1 MASARSLDPYRRK
14 RQPGRTPE
22 PFSAAPSRRTTAGG
36 QRFVVQQHAARRL
49 HWDLRLEIGGVLVS
63 WAVPRGPSVD
73 PKERRLAVQTE
84 DHPLDYAGFEGLIP
98 SGNYGAGA
106 MIVWDAGHYRSVDG
120 VEPADG
126 LVAGKL
132 DLELIGH
139 KLRGRWALVRTK
151 GTDGKQWLFFKKADA
166 ASGGAEPVDAQPQ
179 SVLSGLTVV
188 ELRDGVRR
196 DAELAKLA
204 VAAGA
209 PRAALPANAL
219 TPMLADTTLKPFTR
233 AGWLFEL
240 KYDGIR
246 LLIARRDGGAP
257 RLLARSG
264 RDVTATFPDIA
275 AAAARLP
282 ADDFVID
289 GELIALDE
297 RGTGSFE
304 RLQQRLGLTNAWD
317 VERAAAAVPVQVFAF
332 DLLAAAGH
340 DLRTL
345 PLTTRK
351 QILRRL
357 VAAQGVI
364 RFADHI
370 ETEGAAF
377 FDAAAAHDVEGIVAK
392 RADSPY
398 RSGKRSTDWQKIKRP
413 RTADFPLVGYLPGK
427 GSRSE
432 LGALMLAWRR
442 GDGLVHAGNVGSG
455 LSEARVDAL
464 LPTLRQLTRPTPA
477 FAPSADPLP
486 RNAVFVEPRLVARVR
501 YTEVTEKGMLRQP
514 VLLEVS
520 EADDAD
526 VAATPPTADADISP
540 VTTKKS
546 ARPKRQTAAAHGL
559 ENDVAAPASRPDAE
573 RATQA
578 APPRFTPSN
587 VAKIFWPA
595 DGYTKG
601 DLLAYYDAIWPTIAP
616 YLRDRPVVLT
626 RYPDGIDGKSFF
638 QKHVPDFIPDWVPTV
653 RVADTEYFLCNEKDA
668 LLYVVNLGCI
678 PLHVWSARHQTIEYA
693 DWAILDL
700 DPKGAPWAD
709 VLAVA
714 RRIHALLE
722 PLDVPHFLK
731 TSGQDGLHVLIPL
744 GAVLTHDEAKAF
756 AELLARLVV
765 ADLPDIATVARPIGS
780 RGGKVYVDFLQNGSG
795 KLIAAPYSVRPRRGA
810 PVSTPLTWR
819 ELTSRLDPA
828 RYTIRTVPPRVAKLG
843 DPLLPVFER
852 GADVVAVLSQLQSRI
867 AKTSRKSTDEDG

>member
-1 MASARSLDPYRRK
+1 MGKPAMGSGRSLDPYRRK
-14 RQPGRTPE
+14 RHPERTPE
-22 PFSAAPSRRTTAGG
+22 PFSAVRGSVPAAGG

-84 DHPLDYAGFEGLIP
+84 DHPLAYAGFEGLIP
-98 SGNYGAGA
+98 AGNYGAGA

-120 VEPADG
+120 VEPHAG
-126 LVAGKL
+126 LAAGKL

-151 GTDGKQWLFFKKADA
+151 GGDGRQWLFFKKADA
-166 ASGGAEPVDAQPQ
+166 AAGGIEPVVAQPA
-179 SVLSGLTVV
+179 SVLSGLTVT

-196 DAELAKLA
+196 DAELASLA
-204 VAAGA
+204 AAAGA
-209 PRAALPANAL
+209 PPARLPASAL
-219 TPMLADTTLKPFTR
+219 KPMLADRAETAFTR

-246 LLIARRDGGAP
+246 LLIMRRAGGTP

-264 RDVTATFPDIA
+264 RDITATFPDIA
-275 AAAARLP
+275 AAATRLP
-282 ADDFVID
+282 ADDFAID
-289 GELIALDE
+289 GELIALDA

-317 VERAAAAVPVQVFAF
+317 VERAVAAVPVQVFAF
-332 DLLAAAGH
+332 DLLAAAGR
-340 DLRTL
+340 DLRGL

-351 QILRRL
+351 SLLRRL
-357 VAAQGVI
+357 VPAQGII

-370 ETEGAAF
+370 DTEGAAL
-377 FDAAAAHDVEGIVAK
+377 FDAAALHDVEGIVAK

-398 RSGKRSTDWQKIKRP
+398 RSGRRSAEWLKIKRP
-413 RTADFPLVGYLPGK
+413 RSAAFAVVGYVPGK
-427 GSRSE
+427 GSRTA

-455 LSEARVDAL
+455 LSEARVAAL
-464 LPTLRQLTRPTPA
+464 LPTLHALTRAAPA
-477 FAPSADPLP
+477 FVPSADPLP
-486 RNAVFVEPRLVARVR
+486 RHAVFIEPRLSAVVR
-501 YTEVTEKGMLRQP
+501 YTEVTERGMLRQP
-514 VLLEVS
+514 VLLEVRNGGPGDTTDQPPPRDVGS
-520 EADDAD
+520 VDAVSTPTHD
-526 VAATPPTADADISP
+526 QPPRSKDAA
-540 VTTKKS
+540 
-546 ARPKRQTAAAHGL
+546 
-559 ENDVAAPASRPDAE
+559 
-573 RATQA
+573 
-578 APPRFTPSN
+578 PRFTPSN
-587 VAKIFWPA
+587 VAKVFWPA

-626 RYPDGIDGKSFF
+626 RYPDGIEGKSVL
-638 QKHVPDFIPDWVPTV
+638 QKHAPEFVPDWVPTV
-653 RVADTEYFLCNEKDA
+653 RVEDTEYFLCNEKDV

-678 PLHVWSARHQTIEYA
+678 PLHVWSARHQRIEHP

-700 DPKGAPWAD
+700 DPKGAPHRD
-709 VLAVA
+709 VLTVA

-722 PLDVPHFLK
+722 PLAVPHFLK
-731 TSGQDGLHVLIPL
+731 TSGQDGLHILIPL
-744 GAVLTHDEAKAF
+744 GGALTHDEAKAF

-765 ADLPDIATVARPIGS
+765 AELPDIATVARPLGS
-780 RGGKVYVDFLQNGSG
+780 RGGKVYVDFLQNGAG
-795 KLIAAPYSVRPRRGA
+795 KLIAAPYSVRPRPGA

-819 ELTSRLDPA
+819 ELTARLDPA
-828 RYTIRTVPPRVAKLG
+828 RFTMRTVPSRVARRG
-843 DPLLPVFER
+843 DPLLPVFDT
-852 GADVVAVLSQLQSRI
+852 AVDVVAVLSQLQSQI
-867 AKTSRKSTDEDG
+867 EAKTREATDDNG